1 MVIDVCTVTT
11 VTTFLCKKEVVMKRA
26 NTCSN
31 FTLLKFA
38 PIVMPGAV
46 KKVAGG
52 DCGIHKRGR
61 RSSCVRLEERRRKRS
76 SWSPVQS
83 KRQMG
88 LILTTRH
95 FFIDSF

>member
-1 MVIDVCTVTT
+1 MVPPS
-11 VTTFLCKKEVVMKRA
+11 KKEVVMKRA
-26 NTCSN
+26 NMCLN

-38 PIVMPGAV
+38 PVVMPGAV

-52 DCGIHKRGR
+52 DCGIDKRGR
-61 RSSCVRLEERRRKRS
+61 RSSCVRVGERHRKRS
-76 SWSPVQS
+76 SCSPVQS

-88 LILTTRH
+88 LILTTRR

>member
-1 MVIDVCTVTT
+1 MVIDVCTVTM
-11 VTTFLCKKEVVMKRA
+11 VTTCEKEVVLKRA
-26 NTCSN
+26 NTCLN

-61 RSSCVRLEERRRKRS
+61 RSSCVRVGERHRKRS
-76 SWSPVQS
+76 SCSTVHS

-88 LILTTRH
+88 LILTRR